1 MYPNEALP
9 QQEHTWHTSTKGT
22 FLLPAKMID
31 WRGLGV
37 VLGVALALPMII
49 NHFGVTLDASNG
61 MDAWLLAMTP
71 EQQTGVIAACAV
83 FWSGFAALVI
93 MMRQDRKTAAEET
106 PPAAAKK
113 RKSKKA

>member
-1 MYPNEALP
+1 ML
-9 QQEHTWHTSTKGT
+9 
-22 FLLPAKMID
+22 
-31 WRGLGV
+31 RGLGV

-49 NHFGVTLDASNG
+49 NHFGVKLEASNG
-61 MDAWLLAMTP
+61 LDAWLLAMTP

-93 MMRQDRKTAAEET
+93 MMRQDRKTDADET
-106 PPAAAKK
+106 PPAAKK